1 MATKVK
7 PGEQTAAERGYTDLH
22 EHIEE
27 LRKAGLLFEVDRE
40 INKDTEMHPL
50 VRWQYRGGVDEED
63 RKAWLFNNVTDA
75 KGRKYDISVLVG
87 GLAANSEVYKL
98 GMRCELDQ
106 IKDTW
111 IRALNNPIEPNEVD
125 FDDAPCH
132 EMVFEGEELLKGNG
146 VDQIPVPISSPGWDN
161 APYFS
166 ASHFITKDPTN
177 GIQNM
182 GNYRAMV
189 KAPNRVGFNPS
200 IELRT
205 GGYMHWEEW
214 KKLGKPMPC
223 AIVIGAP
230 PVVSFTAVQKVPE
243 KFDEFA
249 VSGGLAGKPLNVVKA
264 KTVDLMVPAEAEIVI
279 EGYISTDLLEP
290 EAPFGESH
298 GHVNL
303 QEYNGFMDVTC
314 ITRRKNAILVSW
326 VSQVT
331 PSESSAIKRPAYEA
345 AQIEHLRD
353 HLGIKGIKYVC
364 THEPLTSLHKLI
376 IIQFEQGVP
385 RTEIW
390 RALYGVA
397 SLRRAEGKWVIAVNE
412 DIDPN
417 DTNAVF
423 WAMSY
428 RCKPHRDVE
437 MLKHKDEGHG
447 PRSLLDSEDSAVLVD
462 ATLKETFPPVSL
474 PKRQYMEK
482 AAEIWYELGLPK
494 LRPERPW
501 YGYDMG
507 EWNED
512 LETMARRAVRGDYW
526 QTGEI
531 IAQKR
536 RSDLKMN
543 TEVRTLGEGTPGAG
557 TREQGD
563 LTWDGLSEAAGE
575 LNVEPPK
582 E

>member
-1 MATKVK
+1 MATRIKD
-7 PGEQTAAERGYTDLH
+7 QTADDRGYVDLH
-22 EHIEE
+22 EHIVE

-50 VRWQYRGGVDEED
+50 VRWQYRGGVEEED
-63 RKAWLFNNVTDA
+63 RKAWLFNNVSDA
-75 KGRKYDISVLVG
+75 KGRKYDIPVLVG
-87 GLAANSEVYKL
+87 GLAANSAVYKL
-98 GMRCELDQ
+98 GMGCELDE
-106 IKDTW
+106 IKETW
-111 IRALNNPIEPNEVD
+111 IRALNNPIDPLEVP
-125 FDDAPCH
+125 FEEAPCH
-132 EMVFEGEELLKGNG
+132 ELVYDGEDLLNGHG

-161 APYFS
+161 APYFA
-166 ASHFITKDPTN
+166 ASHFITKDPNT

-182 GNYRAMV
+182 GNYRSMV

-214 KKLGKPMPC
+214 KKRGESMPC

-243 KFDEFA
+243 KFDEFQI
-249 VSGGLAGKPLNVVKA
+249 SGGLCGKPLNVVKA
-264 KTVDLMVPAEAEIVI
+264 KTVDLLVPAEAEIVI
-279 EGYISTDLLEP
+279 EGFISTDLLEP

-303 QEYNGFMDVTC
+303 QEYNGFMDVTAV
-314 ITRRKNAILVSW
+314 TRRKDAVMVSW

-353 HLGIKGIKYVC
+353 HLGIKGIKHVA

-376 IIQFEQGVP
+376 IAVVDRDMP

-390 RALYGVA
+390 RALYGIA

-412 DIDPN
+412 DIDPD

-437 MLKHKDEGHG
+437 ILKNKDEGHG
-447 PRSLLDSEDSAVLVD
+447 PRSMEDSNDSAVLID
-462 ATLKETFPPVSL
+462 ATLKETYPPVSL
-474 PKRQYMEK
+474 PKRQFMEK

-494 LRPERPW
+494 LKPQRPW

-512 LETMARRAVRGDYW
+512 LETMAQRAVRGDYW

-536 RSDLKMN
+536 RGDLKMN

-557 TREQGD
+557 DRTQNKGG
-563 LTWDGLSEAAGE
+563 LTWDGLTDASHS
-575 LNVEPPK
+575 LQVEPK

>member
-1 MATKVK
+1 
-7 PGEQTAAERGYTDLH
+7 
-22 EHIEE
+22 
-27 LRKAGLLFEVDRE
+27 
-40 INKDTEMHPL
+40 
-50 VRWQYRGGVDEED
+50 
-63 RKAWLFNNVTDA
+63 
-75 KGRKYDISVLVG
+75 
-87 GLAANSEVYKL
+87 
-98 GMRCELDQ
+98 
-106 IKDTW
+106 
-111 IRALNNPIEPNEVD
+111 
-125 FDDAPCH
+125 
-132 EMVFEGEELLKGNG
+132 
-146 VDQIPVPISSPGWDN
+146 
-161 APYFS
+161 
-166 ASHFITKDPTN
+166 
-177 GIQNM
+177 M

-230 PVVSFTAVQKVPE
+230 PIVSFTAVQKVPE
-243 KFDEFA
+243 KYDELQ
-249 VSGGLAGKPLNVVKA
+249 VSGGLCGKPLNVVKA
-264 KTVDLMVPAEAEIVI
+264 KTVDILVPAEAEIVI

-303 QEYNGFMDVTC
+303 QEYNGFMDVTAV
-314 ITRRKNAILVSW
+314 TRRKDAVMVSW

-353 HLGIKGIKYVC
+353 HLGIKGIKHVC

-376 IIQFEQGVP
+376 IAVVDRDMP

-390 RALYGVA
+390 RALYGIA

-412 DIDPN
+412 DIDPD

-437 MLKHKDEGHG
+437 ILKNKDEGHG
-447 PRSLLDSEDSAVLVD
+447 PRSLQDSNDSAVLVD
-462 ATLKETFPPVSL
+462 ATLKETYPPVSL
-474 PKRQYMEK
+474 PKREYMEG
-482 AAEIWYELGLPK
+482 AASIWYELGLPK
-494 LRPERPW
+494 LKPQRPW

-507 EWNED
+507 EWNES
-512 LETMARRAVRGDYW
+512 LETMAQRAVRGDYW

-536 RSDLKMN
+536 RGDLKMN

-557 TREQGD
+557 DQKEKGE
-563 LTWDGLSEAAGE
+563 LSWDGLKDASHSLRVQHRE
-575 LNVEPPK
+575 
-582 E
+582 

>member
-1 MATKVK
+1 MNKSIRD
-7 PGEQTAAERGYTDLH
+7 QTFEDRGYYDLH
-22 EHIEE
+22 EHIER
-27 LRKAGLLFEVDRE
+27 LRNSGLLFTVDRQ

-50 VRWQYRGGVDEED
+50 VRWQYRGGVEEED
-63 RKAWLFNNVTDA
+63 RKAWLFRDVSDS
-75 KGRKYDISVLVG
+75 KGRKYDIPVLVG
-87 GLAANSEVYKL
+87 GLAANRAVYQL
-98 GMRCELDQ
+98 GMGCELNA
-106 IKDTW
+106 IKETW
-111 IRALNNPIEPNEVD
+111 IKALNNPVPPNEVG
-125 FDDAPCH
+125 FDEAPCH
-132 EMVFEGEELLKGNG
+132 DLVYTDEQLLNGFG

-161 APYFS
+161 APYFA
-166 ASHFITKDPTN
+166 ASHFITKDPHT

-214 KKLGKPMPC
+214 KKLGKAMPC
-223 AIVIGAP
+223 CIVVGAP
-230 PVVSFTAVQKVPE
+230 PIVSFTAVQKVPE
-243 KFDEFA
+243 KYDEFEI
-249 VSGGLAGKPLNVVKA
+249 SGGLCGKPLNVVKA
-264 KTVDLMVPAEAEIVI
+264 KTVDLLVPAEAEIVI
-279 EGYISTDLLEP
+279 EGYISTELLEP

-303 QEYNGFMDVTC
+303 QEYNGYMDVTAV
-314 ITRRKNAILVSW
+314 TRRKNAVMVSW
-326 VSQVT
+326 ISQVT

-353 HLGIKGIKYVC
+353 HLGIKGIKHVS

-376 IIQFEQGVP
+376 VAVVERDIP

-390 RALYGVA
+390 RALYGIA

-412 DIDPN
+412 DIDPD
-417 DTNAVF
+417 DTDAVF

-437 MLKHKDEGHG
+437 ILKNKDEGHG
-447 PRSLLDSEDSAVLVD
+447 PRSLQDSNDSAVLID

-474 PKRQYMEK
+474 PKREYMEK
-482 AAEIWYELGLPK
+482 AAVIWEELGLQK
-494 LRPERPW
+494 LRPKRPW

-507 EWNED
+507 EWNQD
-512 LETMARRAVRGDYW
+512 LEVMARRAVEGDFW
-526 QTGEI
+526 KTGEV
-531 IAQKR
+531 IAQRR
-536 RSDLKMN
+536 RSDVSMN
-543 TEVRTLGEGTPGAG
+543 TEVRTLDEGTPGAG
-557 TREQGD
+557 ELEKETGE
-563 LTWDGLSEAAGE
+563 LKWDGLKDASHSLQER
-575 LNVEPPK
+575 PK

>member
-1 MATKVK
+1 
-7 PGEQTAAERGYTDLH
+7 
-22 EHIEE
+22 
-27 LRKAGLLFEVDRE
+27 
-40 INKDTEMHPL
+40 
-50 VRWQYRGGVDEED
+50 
-63 RKAWLFNNVTDA
+63 
-75 KGRKYDISVLVG
+75 
-87 GLAANSEVYKL
+87 
-98 GMRCELDQ
+98 
-106 IKDTW
+106 
-111 IRALNNPIEPNEVD
+111 
-125 FDDAPCH
+125 
-132 EMVFEGEELLKGNG
+132 
-146 VDQIPVPISSPGWDN
+146 
-161 APYFS
+161 
-166 ASHFITKDPTN
+166 
-177 GIQNM
+177 
-182 GNYRAMV
+182 MV

-214 KKLGKPMPC
+214 KKRGEPMPC

-243 KFDEFA
+243 KFDEFQI
-249 VSGGLAGKPLNVVKA
+249 SGGLCGKPLNVVKA
-264 KTVDLMVPAEAEIVI
+264 KTVDLLVPAEAEIVI
-279 EGYISTDLLEP
+279 EGFISTDLLEP

-303 QEYNGFMDVTC
+303 QEYNGFMDVTAV
-314 ITRRKNAILVSW
+314 TRRKDAVMVSW

-345 AQIEHLRD
+345 AQMEHLRD
-353 HLGIKGIKYVC
+353 HLGIKGIKHVA

-376 IIQFEQGVP
+376 IAVVDRDMP

-390 RALYGVA
+390 RALYGIA

-412 DIDPN
+412 DIDPD

-437 MLKHKDEGHG
+437 ILKNKDEGHG
-447 PRSLLDSEDSAVLVD
+447 PRSMEDSNDSAVLID
-462 ATLKETFPPVSL
+462 ATLKETYPPVSL
-474 PKRQYMEK
+474 PKRQFMEK

-494 LRPERPW
+494 LKPQRPW

-512 LETMARRAVRGDYW
+512 LETMAQRAVRGDYW

-536 RSDLKMN
+536 RGDLKMN

-557 TREQGD
+557 DRTQNKGG
-563 LTWDGLSEAAGE
+563 LTWDGLTDASHS
-575 LNVEPPK
+575 LQVEPK

>member
-1 MATKVK
+1 MNKSIRD
-7 PGEQTAAERGYTDLH
+7 QTFEDRGYYDLH
-22 EHIEE
+22 EHIER
-27 LRKAGLLFEVDRE
+27 LRDSGLLFTVERQ

-50 VRWQYRGGVDEED
+50 VRWQYRGGVEEED
-63 RKAWLFNNVTDA
+63 RKAWLFQDVSDS
-75 KGRKYDISVLVG
+75 KGRKYDIPVLVG
-87 GLAANSEVYKL
+87 GLAANRAVYQL
-98 GMRCELDQ
+98 GMGCELNA
-106 IKDTW
+106 IKETW
-111 IRALNNPIEPNEVD
+111 IKALNNPVPPNEVG
-125 FDDAPCH
+125 FDEAPCH
-132 EMVFEGEELLKGNG
+132 DLVYTDEQLLNGFG

-161 APYFS
+161 APYFA
-166 ASHFITKDPTN
+166 ASHFITKDPHT

-214 KKLGKPMPC
+214 KKLGKAMPC
-223 AIVIGAP
+223 CIVVGAP
-230 PVVSFTAVQKVPE
+230 PIVSFTAVQKVPE
-243 KFDEFA
+243 KYDEFEI
-249 VSGGLAGKPLNVVKA
+249 SGGLCGKPLNVVKA
-264 KTVDLMVPAEAEIVI
+264 KTVDLLVPAEAEIVI
-279 EGYISTDLLEP
+279 EGYISTELLEP

-303 QEYNGFMDVTC
+303 QEYNGYMDVTAV
-314 ITRRKNAILVSW
+314 TRRKNAVMVSW
-326 VSQVT
+326 ISQVT

-353 HLGIKGIKYVC
+353 HLGIKGIKHVS

-376 IIQFEQGVP
+376 VAVVERDIP

-390 RALYGVA
+390 RALYGIA

-412 DIDPN
+412 DIDPD
-417 DTNAVF
+417 DTDAVF

-437 MLKHKDEGHG
+437 ILKNKDEGHG
-447 PRSLLDSEDSAVLVD
+447 PRSLQDSNDSAVLID

-474 PKRQYMEK
+474 PKREYMEK
-482 AAEIWYELGLPK
+482 AAVIWEELGLQK
-494 LRPERPW
+494 LRPKRPW

-507 EWNED
+507 EWNQD
-512 LETMARRAVRGDYW
+512 LEVMARRAVEGDFW
-526 QTGEI
+526 KTGEV
-531 IAQKR
+531 IAQRR
-536 RSDLKMN
+536 RSDVSMN
-543 TEVRTLGEGTPGAG
+543 TEVRTLDEGTPGAG
-557 TREQGD
+557 ELEKETGE
-563 LTWDGLSEAAGE
+563 LKWDGLKDASHSLQER
-575 LNVEPPK
+575 PK